1 MAFTA
6 KSDAN
11 LRFFFGLAKTLREF
25 FYNYEL
31 GIAFGEPATPWI
43 WLSMLNVGGQ
53 VGKGL
58 GWRDRIAPQRT
69 K

>member
-31 GIAFGEPATPWI
+31 GIAFKESI
-43 WLSMLNVGGQ
+43 
-53 VGKGL
+53 
-58 GWRDRIAPQRT
+58 T
-69 K
+69 KCNYFTKL

>member
-31 GIAFGEPATPWI
+31 GIAFGEPATVW
-43 WLSMLNVGGQ
+43 MVEHAQ
-53 VGKGL
+53 R
-58 GWRDRIAPQRT
+58 WRSSWKRIGMAR
-69 K
+69 

>member
-31 GIAFGEPATPWI
+31 GFAFGEPATPW
-43 WLSMLNVGGQ
+43 M
-53 VGKGL
+53 
-58 GWRDRIAPQRT
+58 
-69 K
+69 